1 MRNMPP
7 TDSDAVADASG
18 VENEARGDDSVDD
31 VVAVDNVPEPVP
43 ACANC
48 GAELMGP
55 YCAQCGQQDRRRV
68 GPLRLLLAEAADELL
83 SLDTRLVRT
92 LKGLFI
98 RPGFL
103 TNAYTSGRRAAF
115 VPPLRLFL
123 LSGFVFL
130 LVLGLGR
137 QITDPQGEPMV
148 GAFVNVDL
156 NQASIDSL
164 QVRVDA
170 LEAEDALTSSLRAQF
185 LRSLIRASEDPD
197 AVNRA
202 FVERLS
208 LVAVLLLPVVALLL
222 KMVFRRRYYVEHLVF
237 ALHLHAFAFLTLS
250 AALLLGFGLQL
261 VGSPMAIDQGLV
273 VLAACVELAYVGL
286 SLHRAYDTSFLAT
299 ILKGGILLF
308 SYAIVLSGCF
318 ALYGI
323 VTFLL
328 GSV

>member
-31 VVAVDNVPEPVP
+31 VVAVDNVLEPVP

-170 LEAEDALTSSLRAQF
+170 MEAEDALTSSLRAQF

-250 AALLLGFGLQL
+250 AALLLGFGLRL
-261 VGSPMAIDQGLV
+261 VGSPMAIDQGPV

>member
-1 MRNMPP
+1 MPP

-148 GAFVNVDL
+148 GAAVKVDL

>member
-1 MRNMPP
+1 MPP

-18 VENEARGDDSVDD
+18 VGNEARGDDSVDD

-148 GAFVNVDL
+148 GAAVKVDL

-170 LEAEDALTSSLRAQF
+170 MEAEDALTSSLRAQF

>member
-170 LEAEDALTSSLRAQF
+170 MEAEDALTSSLRAQF

>member
-148 GAFVNVDL
+148 GAAVKVDL

-318 ALYGI
+318 TLYGI

>member
-156 NQASIDSL
+156 NQASVDSL

>member
-148 GAFVNVDL
+148 GAAVKVDL